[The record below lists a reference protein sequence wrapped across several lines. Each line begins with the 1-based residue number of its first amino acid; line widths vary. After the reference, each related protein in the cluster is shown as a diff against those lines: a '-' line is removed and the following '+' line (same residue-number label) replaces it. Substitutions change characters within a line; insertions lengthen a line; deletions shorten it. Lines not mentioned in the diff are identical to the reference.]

1 MWMFYETLNV
11 ALVRNVPYAPHP
23 MNITLKTE
31 NFLHDATTSQTAGC
45 TINMV
50 ILLSLKMLP
59 ANLELQEIIRKV
71 EEIINHKLN
80 VFHCPTDASHSVF
93 GN

>member
-1 MWMFYETLNV
+1 
-11 ALVRNVPYAPHP
+11 
-23 MNITLKTE
+23 
-31 NFLHDATTSQTAGC
+31 
-45 TINMV
+45 
-50 ILLSLKMLP
+50 MLP